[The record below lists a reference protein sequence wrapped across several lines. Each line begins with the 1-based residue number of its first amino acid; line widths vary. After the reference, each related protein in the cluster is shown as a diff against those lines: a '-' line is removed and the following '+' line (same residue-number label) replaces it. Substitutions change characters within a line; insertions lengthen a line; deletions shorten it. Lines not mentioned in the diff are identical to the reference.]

1 MNRICWTTTAWTPSS
16 TVRGIEVS
24 EHALSFE
31 AIRDVVTGV
40 GHFLGHPPTFSRMK
54 TDYQY
59 PDSADRRSISEWQYV
74 GAGTARDVTRDR
86 VQKILAAHYPRHIS
100 DAVDDRLRAAYQI
113 VLPRARMRAGNGIW

>member
-1 MNRICWTTTAWTPSS
+1 
-16 TVRGIEVS
+16 
-24 EHALSFE
+24 
-31 AIRDVVTGV
+31 
-40 GHFLGHPPTFSRMK
+40 MK